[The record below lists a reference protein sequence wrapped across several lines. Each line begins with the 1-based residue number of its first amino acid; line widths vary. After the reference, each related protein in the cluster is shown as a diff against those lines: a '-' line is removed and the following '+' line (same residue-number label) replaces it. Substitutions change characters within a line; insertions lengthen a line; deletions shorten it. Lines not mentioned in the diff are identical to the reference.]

1 MAATVIDGGAGTL
14 SYYLFRVSDGVGGLQ
29 QTIAAI
35 PLSSYSFTD
44 AFLGRSAFSA
54 DNWTSGS
61 VDEFRIYN
69 NAKDTA
75 GILAD
80 FQAGPNTLVP
90 EPGSLALLGLGAT
103 AFFLRRRSGNIS

>member
-1 MAATVIDGGAGTL
+1 MAATVIDGAAGTL

-29 QTIAAI
+29 QTITAI
-35 PLSSYSFTD
+35 PLGSYHFTD

-69 NAKDTA
+69 EARSGA
-75 GILAD
+75 SILGD
-80 FQAGPNTLVP
+80 FNAGPNSVP
-90 EPGSLALLGLGAT
+90 EPGSLTLLGSGVL
-103 AFFLRRRSGNIS
+103 AFFLRRRSGGVS